1 MDTQEKLAELVA
13 SLKKEGTRITPQRYA
28 VIAFLLST
36 DSHPSAEEIYTGLL
50 PQYPT
55 LSLATVY
62 KTLHL
67 LKSEQEVL
75 ELEFSEMGN
84 RYDGRKPWPHPHA
97 ICTRCRKIIDPP
109 MLDTAAIIEEVS
121 KETGFVITN
130 HRLDFFGLCAE
141 CQKG

>member
-1 MDTQEKLAELVA
+1 MDTKEKLAKLVA
-13 SLKKEGTRITPQRYA
+13 SLKKAGTRITPQRYA

-36 DSHPSAEEIYTGLL
+36 DCHPSAEEIYAGLL